1 MTSNKLR
8 SILLAF
14 MLMCVSL
21 GAWAQSD
28 VSTQNTHHIPKQLL
42 IDNADILTPSQR
54 AVILDSLRHFAATTS
69 NGIMVVTTNDL
80 NGQSPMEA
88 AYEIGQKAGL
98 GTKEH
103 DNGIVILV
111 KPKRGN
117 SRGEMAIAVGYGL
130 EGALPDATCKMII
143 MRQAIP
149 EFQRNDYYAGI
160 MNTLNVIMP
169 IARGEYSID
178 NYGNDDDDLAPLIG
192 AFAILFGIVLI
203 FIVAARNNK
212 NNNDDNYRG
221 GGGRTFGVPIIFPM
235 GGFGSGSSGGG
246 FGGFGGFGGGSF
258 GGGGA
263 SGSW

>member
-1 MTSNKLR
+1 MTKAKIHA
-8 SILLAF
+8 ILLAIVIL
-14 MLMCVSL
+14 LMPITKFESL
-21 GAWAQSD
+21 AQD
-28 VSTQNTHHIPKQLL
+28 TPGIPKRLL
-42 IDNADILTPSQR
+42 IDDANLFTPAQR
-54 AVILDSLRHFAATTS
+54 AVILDSLKHFAATTS

-80 NGQSPMEA
+80 NGLTPMEA
-88 AYEIGQKAGL
+88 AYEIGQKSGL

-111 KPKRGN
+111 KPKQGN

-160 MNTLNVIMP
+160 MNTLNVVMP

-178 NYGNDDDDLAPLIG
+178 NYGETDDDLGPIMGVCAII
-192 AFAILFGIVLI
+192 FALFLI
-203 FIVAARNNK
+203 FFIIGRNK
-212 NNNDDNYRG
+212 NNDNDDNYRG
-221 GGGRTFGVPIIFPM
+221 GGGRTFGVPIIFPI
-235 GGFGSGSSGGG
+235 GGFGHGSSGGG